1 MEPVAIIIG
10 IIIFIMAVTGMRIIR
25 PFEKGLV
32 ERVGKYQRTVESGL
46 RLIIPIIEKLTKV
59 DMREQV
65 VDVPPQEVITKDN
78 VAVTVDA
85 VIYYEATDPVKL
97 KYNVVS
103 FTIAALKLAQTNLRN
118 VVGEMALDETLTSR
132 ESINAKLRAVLDDAT
147 DKWGVR
153 IVRVEI
159 QRIEPPA
166 DVTEAMHRQ
175 MKAERDRRA
184 KILEADGDR
193 QAAIARAEGERQ
205 SAILRAE
212 GQAEA
217 IQKVATADK
226 FKLTTVADGEAQAVT
241 KVYGAI
247 HEGRPTADLIA
258 IKYLEALRFVAEG
271 KATKIF
277 LPIETSGI
285 LGSLGGIG
293 EIFREVGGKDSGGG
307 LTAGSQTGDRGK
319 GERPMRH
326 EGPVGP
332 TGQGPREQ
340 GPRS

>member
-1 MEPVAIIIG
+1 MEALAVIIG
-10 IIIFIMAVTGMRIIR
+10 VVIFIMAVTGMRIIR
-25 PFEKGLV
+25 PFERGLV
-32 ERVGKYQRTVESGL
+32 ERVGKYQRTVTSGL
-46 RLIIPIIEKLTKV
+46 RLIIPLIERLIKV

-85 VIYYEATDPVKL
+85 VVYYEATDPVKL
-97 KYNVVS
+97 KYNVAN
-103 FTIAALKLAQTNLRN
+103 FTLAAVKLAQTNLRN
-118 VVGEMALDETLTSR
+118 VVGEMALDESLTSR
-132 ESINAKLRAVLDDAT
+132 ETINAKLRAVLDDAT

-184 KILEADGDR
+184 KILEAEGDK

-217 IQKVATADK
+217 IQKVATAEK
-226 FKLTTVADGEAQAVT
+226 FRLTTVADGDAQAVT
-241 KVYGAI
+241 KVYHAI
-247 HEGRPTADLIA
+247 HEGRPTYDLIA
-258 IKYLEALRFVAEG
+258 IKYLEALKAVADG

-277 LPIETSGI
+277 LPMETSGI
-285 LGSLGGIG
+285 LGSIAGIS
-293 EIFREVGGKDSGGG
+293 EIFRDIKGGDAGTSAGPAAKPESRPSAKPETRPGWRAPARPEEPG
-307 LTAGSQTGDRGK
+307 LA
-319 GERPMRH
+319 
-326 EGPVGP
+326 
-332 TGQGPREQ
+332 
-340 GPRS
+340 